1 MDPFKTMQEWKN
13 NMDHFFGEKFW
24 SEFEGIIKPPIP
36 QVNIYK
42 SDNEVLCVVNLP
54 GMKKIDNVDVFVDYT
69 TLELRGIISIDPGNK
84 QLIQEEII
92 QGTFDRKI
100 ELPFPVRSDKI
111 SATYKGGLLYIQLY
125 RLITKESNK
134 NKVPIQMM
142 EN

>member
-1 MDPFKTMQEWKN
+1 MDPFKTMQEWKS

-92 QGTFDRKI
+92 QGTFDRNI

>member
-92 QGTFDRKI
+92 QGTFDRNI